1 MQRRSTED
9 IQERSARSIKN
20 IEIEMSENLEGCNK
34 TMNES
39 ATSSLNQTQEVVALK
54 SDRERENSEKKG
66 RRDSQQKA
74 AA

>member
-1 MQRRSTED
+1 
-9 IQERSARSIKN
+9 
-20 IEIEMSENLEGCNK
+20 MSENLEGCNK